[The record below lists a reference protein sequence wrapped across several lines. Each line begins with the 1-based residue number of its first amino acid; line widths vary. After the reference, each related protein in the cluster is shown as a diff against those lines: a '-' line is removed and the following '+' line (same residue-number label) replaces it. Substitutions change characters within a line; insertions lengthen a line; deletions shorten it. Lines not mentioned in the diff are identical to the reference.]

1 MPRHSFEDEGG
12 KKWTACCE
20 CERGGNGTAKDRCSC
35 GWKSKR
41 WNGLG
46 CFSGTEIKETK

>member
-1 MPRHSFEDEGG
+1 MPRHSFEDECGR
-12 KKWTACCE
+12 KWTACCE

-46 CFSGTEIKETK
+46 CFSGTEVKEK